1 MSSSLVCFLEAKSG
15 TERRSAIESVG
26 CPPEDQA
33 AFPAAHSR
41 LGLVPGALM
50 FFSGSSGARS
60 VRGGQNTFRPSI
72 HIHKIILKETKS
84 IHLIDAYL
92 VVGLVCTQDTSALFQ
107 RNKAAWVHV
116 KSVWE

>member
-15 TERRSAIESVG
+15 TERRSAVESVG

-33 AFPAAHSR
+33 AFPAA
-41 LGLVPGALM
+41 LVPGALM

-60 VRGGQNTFRPSI
+60 VHGGQNTFRPSI

-107 RNKAAWVHV
+107 RSKAAWVHV
-116 KSVWE
+116 KSLWE